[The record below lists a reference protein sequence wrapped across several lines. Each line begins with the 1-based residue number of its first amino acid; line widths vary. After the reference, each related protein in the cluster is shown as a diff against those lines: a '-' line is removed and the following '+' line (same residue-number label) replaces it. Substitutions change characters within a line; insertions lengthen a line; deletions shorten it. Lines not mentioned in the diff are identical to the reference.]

1 MESTKLDAPEG
12 IEARVGWAPGTQAPD
27 RIRQLTKTILAEKL
41 EIDAAFIDLS
51 REEPAQFGHHT
62 QPIAT
67 IDGRVVPLTIRTASF
82 RTASV
87 VAVRDPG
94 LLFGL
99 DIRDRRPDEA
109 ALHEIRSHSHLWDDG
124 SLWDSATPE
133 KLVLHWS
140 RVQAVRQ
147 ADPRGISVRPEQVK
161 LDPPFSRAF
170 TPDRRGDYKLVDLSR
185 NGFVITL
192 AYGAPT
198 TE

>member
-12 IEARVGWAPGTQAPD
+12 IKARVGWAPGTEAPD
-27 RIRQLTKTILAEKL
+27 RIRQLTKTILAAEL
-41 EIDAAFIDLS
+41 EIDAAFIDVS
-51 REEPAQFGHHT
+51 KEEPAQFGHHP
-62 QPIAT
+62 QPIAMV
-67 IDGRVVPLTIRTASF
+67 DGRAVPMMIRTASF
-82 RTASV
+82 RTATV

-94 LLFGL
+94 LLIGL
-99 DIRDRRPDEA
+99 DIRDRKPDEA
-109 ALHEIRSHSHLWDDG
+109 ALHEIRSHSHLWGDD
-124 SLWDSATPE
+124 SAWDSATPE
-133 KLVLHWS
+133 QLVFHWS

-192 AYGAPT
+192 AYGVPT